1 MKKRGNN
8 MTLIS
13 NIGFILLAIWLIIW
27 GISQLVGGIRLTVGT
42 LLAILAIVSGVF
54 ILLGR

>member
-1 MKKRGNN
+1 